1 MNLSLYARLA
11 ADNIRKQR
19 RLYAPY
25 LLSGCA
31 MAAITTV
38 LAYLTGDPAIRSM
51 PGGDSLVMML
61 NFGIWVMIL
70 FSAIFLLYT
79 SSFLMKQRNR
89 ELGLYNMLGMS
100 KRHVAHVVLW
110 ETLLCAAVSIALG
123 LLLGALLAKLFQ
135 LGLLRLCGQ
144 AAEGSFSLSPR
155 MLADMALLFLAIYA
169 LIALRSIVHVLRSSP
184 LRLMESSRAGDKPP
198 RLLPLY
204 ALLGAAM
211 LIAGYVMA
219 VSTRNAMEAL
229 SLFFI
234 AVLLVIGGTTLCFES
249 GSVFLLGLMQ
259 KNKRYY
265 YRPNH
270 FISVSGMRYRMMRSG
285 ASLSMICILSTMVLV
300 TLSSVL
306 CLYVG
311 AEDMLKTRY
320 PRELTVS
327 LDSDEVLS
335 ADALTVPCGALLEA
349 QGVTPLRVSAQ
360 RTLTF
365 AGRLRGDTVLPG
377 EDTSDLLCV
386 VTLLPLEDYNAL
398 MGTQVTLSTGE
409 ALAGGSLTRYL
420 SDHVSLFGE
429 ISYALAQTGIDLP
442 QPFIEPDVV
451 DSLLL
456 VVPGMDDLGAVQAER
471 LTLGDGSLPTH
482 ITAEYAFDTGLDEA
496 AQSALAKAL
505 AGALGAQGLSVGIAC
520 RADNR
525 ADYLSSCASFLFL
538 GAMLSAAFLCAA
550 VLSMYYKQITEGFED
565 QANYDIMRR
574 VGLSR
579 AMIRQSVNSQL
590 LTVFFLPLL
599 ASGLHTAFAFPMIGK
614 LLIAFGLTN
623 TRLLALTTLASFAL
637 FAALYTAVYV
647 ITSRTYY
654 RIVAGAENG

>member
-123 LLLGALLAKLFQ
+123 LLLGALLAKAFQ

-144 AAEGSFSLSPR
+144 AAEGGFSLSPR

-169 LIALRSIVHVLRSSP
+169 LIALRSIIHVLRSSP

-311 AEDMLKTRY
+311 AEDMLKTRFL
-320 PRELTVS
+320 RELTVS
-327 LDSDEVLS
+327 LDSDEALP
-335 ADALTVPCGALLEA
+335 ADALSAPCEALLEA
-349 QGVTPLRVSAQ
+349 EGVTPLRVSAQ

-365 AGRLRGDTVLPG
+365 AGRLHGDTVLPG
-377 EDTSDLLCV
+377 DDTNDRLCV
-386 VTLLPLEDYNAL
+386 ATLLPLEDYNAL
-398 MGTQVTLSTGE
+398 MGTQVTLSSGE

-420 SDHVSLFGE
+420 SDHVTLLGG
-429 ISYALAQTGIDLP
+429 ITYTLAQTGIDLP

-456 VVPGMDDLGAVQAER
+456 VVPGMDDLGAVQAQR

-482 ITAEYAFDTGLDEA
+482 ITTEYAFDTELDEA

-505 AGALGAQGLSVGIAC
+505 ASALGAQGLNVGIAC

-565 QANYDIMRR
+565 QANFEIMRK

-637 FAALYTAVYV
+637 FAALYTVVYV